1 MKKEN
6 RKGEN
11 PKIIGDLLPGV
22 LKKLKADFPDR
33 PVEDLKDEAQGKIDG
48 FKYDI
53 INKVPR
59 RFRPFL
65 GESVSDRDIGR
76 LKAGDI
82 LTILGPVGVGKT
94 TLAFRLAYRYLL
106 TIFAE
111 RGLDKSKIK
120 FHFKT
125 ADEFIF
131 EMRSSYGRD
140 QAETIRNYYRRSNL
154 VFLDDLF
161 STMITDSVHEE
172 TLHLINYRSAW
183 LGPMILTTNKS
194 LNDLAEIDTRIPSRL
209 KGGAVIELVGA
220 DKRLQAPK
228 G

>member
-6 RKGEN
+6 RKSE
-11 PKIIGDLLPGV
+11 PTLIGDLMPGV
-22 LKKLKADFPDR
+22 LEKLKTDFPDR
-33 PVEDLKDEAQGKIDG
+33 PIEDLKVEAQKKIDG
-48 FKYDI
+48 FKCDI
-53 INKVPR
+53 VNQVPR

-65 GESVSDRDIGR
+65 GESVSDRDIDR

-106 TIFAE
+106 TIFSE

-140 QAETIRNYYRRSNL
+140 QAETIRSFYRRSNL
-154 VFLDDLF
+154 VLLDDLF

-172 TLHLINYRSAW
+172 SLHLINYRSAW

-194 LNDLAEIDTRIPSRL
+194 LNELAEVDTRIPSRL
-209 KGGAVIELVGA
+209 KGGAVIELVGT